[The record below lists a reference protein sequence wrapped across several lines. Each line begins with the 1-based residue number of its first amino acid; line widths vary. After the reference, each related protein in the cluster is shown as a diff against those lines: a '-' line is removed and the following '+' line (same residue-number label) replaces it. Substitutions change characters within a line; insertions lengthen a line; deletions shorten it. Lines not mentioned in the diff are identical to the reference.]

1 MALVAGEMP
10 STETLHAAP
19 RPAAPTLA
27 GARRNTP
34 GALFALAAALGVA
47 APAIVYFIPDSSAG
61 LVAAQAVLAGAAGA
75 AAVGLYFGSSL
86 IAALQ
91 KAD

>member
-1 MALVAGEMP
+1 
-10 STETLHAAP
+10 
-19 RPAAPTLA
+19 
-27 GARRNTP
+27 
-34 GALFALAAALGVA
+34 
-47 APAIVYFIPDSSAG
+47 VYFIPDSSAG